1 MRTLPSQEKDTENPE
16 WMTAD
21 FAKAM
26 PFSGLS
32 DGLRAKLSVCGTQ
45 KTQIKKRITIR
56 LSGEVVARFRASG
69 PADKPV

>member
-16 WMTAD
+16 WTTAN

-26 PFSGLS
+26 PFSGLP
-32 DGLRAKLSVCGTQ
+32 DGLRAKLSVARR
-45 KTQIKKRITIR
+45 KRHR
-56 LSGEVVARFRASG
+56 SKSVSPYASLERWWHVSGHRD